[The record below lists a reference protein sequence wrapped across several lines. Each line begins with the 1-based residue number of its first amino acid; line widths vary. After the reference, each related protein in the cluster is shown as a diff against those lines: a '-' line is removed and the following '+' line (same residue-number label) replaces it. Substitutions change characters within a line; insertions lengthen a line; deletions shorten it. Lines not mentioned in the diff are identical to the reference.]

1 MEEFTGQVLRDRYRI
16 QSVLGGQT
24 GRRTFLANDLQTD
37 SLVVVKL
44 LLFSPDFSWE
54 HLKLF
59 EREAEVLKF
68 LEHPAIPQY
77 LDYFDVEIEL
87 GKGFALVQT
96 YIEAKSLSD
105 WIQSGRTFSED
116 DIKAIATEL
125 LKILDYL
132 HSRQPPVIHRDIKP
146 SNILLAD
153 RSGNSIGQVYLI
165 DLGSVQT
172 AVHGGTRT
180 IVGTYGYM
188 PLEQFGGQ
196 TTPASDLYALGATLI
211 YLATGQHP
219 DQLPQEEMSI
229 QFEEQVNLSPH
240 LIDWLKSMTE
250 PSLDLRLKSVKQAL
264 EALETP
270 NLLKN
275 QLTVVTKPHGSRVQV
290 TKTSQV
296 LEIVILPQGFD
307 LGVIPNILFAFV
319 WNSFLFNWYKGGFAS
334 WNSIRWYMAVF
345 SVAHLGIGLTM
356 IWKIIS
362 TLFGTVRLRITQSK
376 ISHSLEIFG
385 FRYWLPLT
393 APRQN
398 IIKIELTSTSYKKY
412 SEEDEEDE
420 EDIVKVPPQINI
432 WAGTKKFTL
441 SNGINGMINLTP
453 SELDWL
459 TQELSSWLNLPI
471 SRDF

>member
-1 MEEFTGQVLRDRYRI
+1 MEQFIGQVLHDRYRI
-16 QSVLGGQT
+16 QSVLGGQI

-37 SLVVVKL
+37 LLVVVKL
-44 LLFSPDFSWE
+44 LLFSPDFTWE

-68 LEHPAIPQY
+68 LEHPAIPKY
-77 LDYFDVEIEL
+77 LDYFDVEIQL

-116 DIKAIATEL
+116 DIKAIAKEL

-153 RSGNSIGQVYLI
+153 RSGHSIGQVYLI

-219 DQLPQEEMSI
+219 DGLPQEQMRI
-229 QFEEQVNLSPH
+229 KFEEWVNLSPH

-264 EALETP
+264 EALE
-270 NLLKN
+270 N
-275 QLTVVTKPHGSRVQV
+275 QLAVISKPYGSRVQV
-290 TKTSQV
+290 TKTGQM
-296 LEIVILPQGFD
+296 LEIVFPPRGFNLELIL
-307 LGVIPNILFAFV
+307 IILFAFP
-319 WNSFLFNWYKGGFAS
+319 WYFVFGNGFIAS
-334 WNSIRWYMAVF
+334 WNSGDWL
-345 SVAHLGIGLTM
+345 SVLFALFFLLTGPAM
-356 IWKIIS
+356 TWTIILI
-362 TLFGTVRLRITQSK
+362 LFGTIRFRITQSK

-385 FRYWLPLT
+385 LRWWQLT
-393 APRQN
+393 APRQKITQIEITPSY
-398 IIKIELTSTSYKKY
+398 IIKE
-412 SEEDEEDE
+412 SEG
-420 EDIVKVPPQINI
+420 
-432 WAGTKKFTL
+432 GTL
-441 SNGINGMINLTP
+441 
-453 SELDWL
+453 
-459 TQELSSWLNLPI
+459 
-471 SRDF
+471 

>member
-1 MEEFTGQVLRDRYRI
+1 MEQFIGKVLHDRYRI
-16 QSVLGGQT
+16 QSILGGQT
-24 GRRTFLANDLQTD
+24 GRRTFLANDLQTGL
-37 SLVVVKL
+37 LVVVKL
-44 LLFSPDFSWE
+44 LLFSPDFTWE

-59 EREAEVLKF
+59 ERETEVLKF

-116 DIKAIATEL
+116 DIKAIAKEL

-188 PLEQFGGQ
+188 PLEQFGGE
-196 TTPASDLYALGATLI
+196 TTPASDLYALGGTLI

-219 DQLPQEEMSI
+219 DRLPQKQMRI
-229 QFEEQVNLSPH
+229 QFEERVNLSPH

-264 EALETP
+264 EALE
-270 NLLKN
+270 N
-275 QLTVVTKPHGSRVQV
+275 QLTVITKPYGSKVQV
-290 TKTSQV
+290 TKTIEM
-296 LEIVILPQGFD
+296 LEIFVPPRGFHLGLIFLIL
-307 LGVIPNILFAFV
+307 LKIPMCIPIFVGYRQALANWLNPDGWFMAF
-319 WNSFLFNWYKGGFAS
+319 FLFLL
-334 WNSIRWYMAVF
+334 
-345 SVAHLGIGLTM
+345 LGANLGM
-356 IWKIIS
+356 IWIIIF
-362 TLFGTVRLRITQSK
+362 TLFGTFKLCITQSK
-376 ISHSLEIFG
+376 ISRFLEIFG
-385 FRYWLPLT
+385 LRYRGTLT
-393 APRQN
+393 ASRQN
-398 IIKIELTSTSYKKY
+398 ITKIELTSVSYEID
-412 SEEDEEDE
+412 SEGDTFE
-420 EDIVKVPPQINI
+420 VPPEINI

-441 SNGINGMINLTP
+441 NNDIGLTP
-453 SELDWL
+453 PELDWL
-459 TQELSSWLNLPI
+459 AQELSCWLNLPI
-471 SRDF
+471 TRNEFLMKNLDSPKS

>member
-1 MEEFTGQVLRDRYRI
+1 MEQFIGQVLHDRYRI
-16 QSVLGGQT
+16 QSVLGGQI

-37 SLVVVKL
+37 LLVVVKL
-44 LLFSPDFSWE
+44 LLFSPDFTWE

-59 EREAEVLKF
+59 ERETEVLKF

-77 LDYFDVEIEL
+77 LDYFNVEMEL

-116 DIKAIATEL
+116 DIKAIAKEL

-188 PLEQFGGQ
+188 PLEQFGGK

-219 DQLPQEEMSI
+219 DELPQEQMRI
-229 QFEEQVNLSPH
+229 KFEEWVNLSPD

-264 EALETP
+264 EALETSILP
-270 NLLKN
+270 KN
-275 QLTVVTKPHGSRVQV
+275 QLTAVTKPDGSRVQV
-290 TKTSQV
+290 TKTGQM
-296 LEIVILPQGFD
+296 LEIVFPPRGFNLELIL
-307 LGVIPNILFAFV
+307 IILFAFPWYFV
-319 WNSFLFNWYKGGFAS
+319 FGNGFIVNWNSGDWLSVLFTLFFFLTGPAMTW
-334 WNSIRWYMAVF
+334 
-345 SVAHLGIGLTM
+345 T
-356 IWKIIS
+356 IIS
-362 TLFGTVRLRITQSK
+362 ILFGTIRFCITQSK

-385 FRYWLPLT
+385 LKCWQST
-393 APRQN
+393 APRHKITQIEITPSY
-398 IIKIELTSTSYKKY
+398 IIKE
-412 SEEDEEDE
+412 SEGGTER
-420 EDIVKVPPQINI
+420 VPPKINI
-432 WAGTKKFTL
+432 WVGMKKFTVGNNL
-441 SNGINGMINLTP
+441 RWNNNFDLTP
-453 SELDWL
+453 PERDWL
-459 TQELSSWLNLPI
+459 AQELSCWLNLPI
-471 SRDF
+471 SRNF

>member
-1 MEEFTGQVLRDRYRI
+1 MMEQFIGKVLRDRYRI

-37 SLVVVKL
+37 CLVVVKL
-44 LLFSPDFSWE
+44 LLFSPDFTWE

-68 LEHPAIPQY
+68 LKHPAIPQY
-77 LDYFDVEIEL
+77 LDYFDVEMEL

-105 WIQSGRTFSED
+105 WIQCGRTFSED

-146 SNILLAD
+146 SNILLTD

-172 AVHGGTRT
+172 AVNNSGTQT

-219 DQLPQEEMSI
+219 DKLPQKEMRI
-229 QFEEQVNLSPH
+229 QFEQQVNLSSH

-250 PSLDLRLKSVKQAL
+250 PSLDLRVKSVKQAL
-264 EALETP
+264 KALEKP
-270 NLLKN
+270 NLRKN
-275 QLTVVTKPHGSRVQV
+275 QFAFTKPEGSKVQV
-290 TKTSQV
+290 MNTSQMF
-296 LEIVILPQGFD
+296 EIVIPPRGLD
-307 LGVIPNILFAFV
+307 LELIFIILLAIP
-319 WNSFLFNWYKGGFAS
+319 WNSFLLGFYWQIFTS
-334 WNSIRWYMAVF
+334 SSPDKLFAVLLSLIF
-345 SVAHLGIGLTM
+345 LGIGLTM
-356 IWKIIS
+356 IWGIIW
-362 TLFGTVRLRITQSK
+362 TLFGKVRLCFTRSGTSRYLQ
-376 ISHSLEIFG
+376 IFG
-385 FRYWLPLT
+385 LRWRVLLT
-393 APRQN
+393 ELGLN
-398 IIKIELTSTSYKKY
+398 ITKIKLIRPSFQISSIGNNT
-412 SEEDEEDE
+412 
-420 EDIVKVPPQINI
+420 KVPVQISL
-432 WAGTKKFTL
+432 WVGKEKFTVD
-441 SNGINGMINLTP
+441 SQMDLTP
-453 SELDWL
+453 VELDWL
-459 TQELSSWLNLPI
+459 TKELNAWLNLPI
-471 SRDF
+471 SKDS

>member
-1 MEEFTGQVLRDRYRI
+1 M
-16 QSVLGGQT
+16 
-24 GRRTFLANDLQTD
+24 
-37 SLVVVKL
+37 LVVVKL
-44 LLFSPDFSWE
+44 LLFSPDFTWE

-68 LEHPAIPQY
+68 LENPAIPQY
-77 LDYFDVEIEL
+77 LDYFDVEMEL

-105 WIQSGRTFSED
+105 WIESGRTFSEN
-116 DIKAIATEL
+116 DIKAIAKEL

-188 PLEQFGGQ
+188 PLEQFGGK

-219 DQLPQEEMSI
+219 DQLPQEQMCI

-250 PSLDLRLKSVKQAL
+250 PSIDLRLKSVKQAL
-264 EALETP
+264 EALETS
-270 NLLKN
+270 NLGKN
-275 QLTVVTKPHGSRVQV
+275 QLTAVTKPDGSRVQV
-290 TKTSQV
+290 TKTRHL
-296 LEIVILPQGFD
+296 LEIVIP
-307 LGVIPNILFAFV
+307 LGRFSSKLILSTILTIPISGLLAMMVTIISYIVFNIILAIYGNPTLWVIPIATVMGFILF
-319 WNSFLFNWYKGGFAS
+319 FLLVLRQ
-334 WNSIRWYMAVF
+334 IR
-345 SVAHLGIGLTM
+345 
-356 IWKIIS
+356 IIILS
-362 TLFGTVRLRITQSK
+362 LFGTIRLRITQSK
-376 ISHSLEIFG
+376 IYRSLEIFG
-385 FRYWLPLT
+385 LKCWLPLV
-393 APRQN
+393 ASRQN
-398 IIKIELTSTSYKKY
+398 IIKIELTSVSSQKDFKGENWT
-412 SEEDEEDE
+412 
-420 EDIVKVPPQINI
+420 IPPEINI

-441 SNGINGMINLTP
+441 GNNIISLTP
-453 SELDWL
+453 PEVDWL
-459 TQELSSWLNLPI
+459 AQELSAWLNLPI
-471 SRDF
+471 SKDF

>member
-1 MEEFTGQVLRDRYRI
+1 MEKFIGQVLRDRYHI

-24 GRRTFLANDLQTD
+24 GRRTFLANDLHTD
-37 SLVVVKL
+37 SLVVIKL
-44 LLFSPDFSWE
+44 LLFSPDFTWE

-68 LEHPAIPQY
+68 LEHPSIPQY
-77 LDYFDVEIEL
+77 LDYFDVEMES

-105 WIQSGRTFSED
+105 WIQSGRTFSEV
-116 DIKAIATEL
+116 DIKAIATKL

-132 HSRQPPVIHRDIKP
+132 HNCQPPVIHRDIKP

-219 DQLPQEEMSI
+219 DELPQEEMRI

-264 EALETP
+264 EALKIP

-275 QLTVVTKPHGSRVQV
+275 QLTAVTKPEGSRVQV
-290 TKTSQV
+290 TKTRQI
-296 LEIVILPQGFD
+296 LEIVFPPRGFNLELIL
-307 LGVIPNILFAFV
+307 IILFAFP
-319 WNSFLFNWYKGGFAS
+319 WYFVFGNGFIVS
-334 WNSIRWYMAVF
+334 WNSGDWL
-345 SVAHLGIGLTM
+345 SVLFALFFLLTGPAM
-356 IWKIIS
+356 TWTIIS
-362 TLFGTVRLRITQSK
+362 ILFGTIRFRITQSK

-385 FRYWLPLT
+385 LRWWQLT
-393 APRQN
+393 APRQKITQIEITPSY
-398 IIKIELTSTSYKKY
+398 IIKE
-412 SEEDEEDE
+412 SEGGTA
-420 EDIVKVPPQINI
+420 IVPPKINI
-432 WAGTKKFTL
+432 WVGTKKFTVGDNL
-441 SNGINGMINLTP
+441 RWNNNFDLTP
-453 SELDWL
+453 PERDWL
-459 TQELSSWLNLPI
+459 AQELSSWLNLPI
-471 SRDF
+471 SKNF

>member
-1 MEEFTGQVLRDRYRI
+1 MEQFIGQVLHDRYRI

-37 SLVVVKL
+37 LLVVVKL
-44 LLFSPDFSWE
+44 LLFSPDFTWE

-68 LEHPAIPQY
+68 IEHPAIPQY
-77 LDYFDVEIEL
+77 LDYFDVEIEF

-105 WIQSGRTFSED
+105 WIESGRTFSES
-116 DIKAIATEL
+116 DIKAIAKEL

-132 HSRQPPVIHRDIKP
+132 HSRQPPIIHRDIKP
-146 SNILLAD
+146 SNILLTD

-219 DQLPQEEMSI
+219 DELPQEQMRI
-229 QFEEQVNLSPH
+229 QFEEQVNLSLH
-240 LIDWLKSMTE
+240 LVEWLKSMTE

-270 NLLKN
+270 NLQKN
-275 QLTVVTKPHGSRVQV
+275 QLTVVAKPHGSRVKV
-290 TKTSQV
+290 TNTSQM
-296 LEIVILPQGFD
+296 LEIVIPPRGFH
-307 LGVIPNILFAFV
+307 LGLIPIILGAIAWNFWLVNWYGISFAN
-319 WNSFLFNWYKGGFAS
+319 WNSFGWFTALF
-334 WNSIRWYMAVF
+334 AVG
-345 SVAHLGIGLTM
+345 HLVVGLGM
-356 IWKIIS
+356 IWTIIS
-362 TLFGTVRLRITQSK
+362 TLFGTIRLSITQSK
-376 ISHSLEIFG
+376 ISRSLEIFG
-385 FRYWLPLT
+385 LRYWLPLT

-398 IIKIELTSTSYKKY
+398 ITKVEITSVSYKKRHKGGL
-412 SEEDEEDE
+412 
-420 EDIVKVPPQINI
+420 IKVPPQINI
-432 WAGTKKFTL
+432 WAGTKKFAL
-441 SNGINGMINLTP
+441 GNSIMGNSIILLTRP
-453 SELDWL
+453 ELDWL
-459 TQELSSWLNLPI
+459 AQELRSWLNLPT
-471 SRDF
+471 SRNF